1 MSIKVRI
8 PGALRTL
15 TQNQSV
21 VTSKISSGTVKEVL
35 TDLDTQ
41 FPGFNKRLY
50 DDAGTLR
57 KFINIYLDEEDI
69 RFLKA
74 LDTEVQAGSELSI
87 VPAVAGG

>member
-1 MSIKVRI
+1 MSIKIRI

-15 TQNQSV
+15 TQNQAIVS
-21 VTSKISSGTVKEVL
+21 SKLSSGTVKDIL
-35 TDLDTQ
+35 SDLDGQ
-41 FPGFNKRLY
+41 YPGFNKRLY

-74 LDTEVQAGSELSI
+74 LDTEVADGSELSI